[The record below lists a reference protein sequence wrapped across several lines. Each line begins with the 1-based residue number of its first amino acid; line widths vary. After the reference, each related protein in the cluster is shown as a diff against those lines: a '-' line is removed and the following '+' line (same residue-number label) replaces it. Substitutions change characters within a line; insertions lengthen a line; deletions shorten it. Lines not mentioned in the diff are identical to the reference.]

1 MTSISARLSEYLD
14 HRRRFGADM
23 TSVGFVLKPFAAF
36 ADAEGAEWIT
46 TELFLRWKETFG
58 SAGPNAWGTRFPV
71 VRSFASWLH
80 GIDDRHE
87 VPPKGLIPWRG
98 ARPRPW
104 IYSEAEIE
112 RIVVTAAALPSRSGL
127 RGATFST
134 LFGLIAVTGLRI
146 GEALGL
152 DDRDVDAGDATL
164 SVRHGKNGRS
174 RVIPVT
180 RCVVAKLQAYQQFR
194 DHVVAHAGS
203 GALFQAESGRRTKV
217 GNAERNFAKVGQAI
231 GLRQP
236 SPGKGRGPRIH
247 DLRHTMATLT
257 VLDWFRQGRDVD
269 AEMYKLSAYLG
280 HAGPSGTWWDIE
292 AVPELLALASERG
305 LRTLGD
311 GGAS

>member
-23 TSVGFVLKPFAAF
+23 TAVGLDLKPFAAF

-58 SAGPNAWGTRFPV
+58 SAGSNTWASRLCL
-71 VRSFASWLH
+71 VRSFARWLQ
-80 GIDDRHE
+80 GLDDRHE
-87 VPPKGLIPWRG
+87 VPPKGLIPRRG
-98 ARPRPW
+98 TRPRPW

-112 RIVVTAAALPSRSGL
+112 QIVITAAALPSRSGL

-134 LFGLIAVTGLRI
+134 VFGLVAVTGLRI

-152 DDRDVDAGDATL
+152 DDRDVDAEDAAL
-164 SVRHGKNGRS
+164 VIRHAKNGKS

-180 RCVVAKLQAYQQFR
+180 RCVVTKLQAYQQFR

-203 GALFQAESGRRTKV
+203 GALFQAESGKRTKV
-217 GNAERNFAKVGQAI
+217 FSAEWNFARVGQTI
-231 GLRQP
+231 GLRKP
-236 SPGKGRGPRIH
+236 SSGRGRGPRIH
-247 DLRHTMATLT
+247 DMRHSMASRTI
-257 VLDWFRQGRDVD
+257 LDWFRQGRDVD

-280 HAGPSGTWWDIE
+280 HAKPSGTWWYIE

-305 LRTLGD
+305 LKTLGD

>member
-23 TSVGFVLKPFAAF
+23 TAVGLALKPFAAF

-46 TELFLRWKETFG
+46 TELFLRWKDTFG
-58 SAGPNAWGTRFPV
+58 SAGSNTWAGRLCL
-71 VRSFASWLH
+71 VRGFTLWLQ
-80 GIDDRHE
+80 GLDDRHE
-87 VPPKGLIPWRG
+87 VPPKGLIPWRRS
-98 ARPRPW
+98 RPRPW

-112 RIVVTAAALPSRSGL
+112 QIVVAAAALPSQSGL
-127 RGATFST
+127 RGATCST
-134 LFGLIAVTGLRI
+134 LFGLIAVTGLRV

-152 DDRDVDAGDATL
+152 DDRDVDAVNATL
-164 SVRHGKNGRS
+164 SVRHGKNRKS

-194 DHVVAHAGS
+194 DHVVVRAGS
-203 GALFQAESGRRTKV
+203 GALFRAENGKRTTAN
-217 GNAERNFAKVGQAI
+217 NAQRNFARVGQII

-236 SPGKGRGPRIH
+236 SSGNGHGPRIH
-247 DLRHTMATLT
+247 DLRHAMASLT
-257 VLDWFRQGRDVD
+257 ILDWFRQGRDVD

-280 HAGPSGTWWDIE
+280 HANPSGTWWYIE